1 MLATD
6 VEGTLLLRPLQLVFR
21 SHEKSIIIITF
32 IMTVS
37 VKWNREYKQII
48 REYRIFEELP
58 QYALERVGLQDKQ

>member
-1 MLATD
+1 
-6 VEGTLLLRPLQLVFR
+6 
-21 SHEKSIIIITF
+21 
-32 IMTVS
+32 MTVS